1 MQQVGSA
8 LGEAQSM
15 RCIRYIARAFRRNHP
30 RGLETLSS
38 CLCIACLSPV
48 PTNQI
53 NQMHSRTHTH
63 THIHVLH
70 IYVYMYIYILYSVRY
85 IRYDIFIFINYGNHM
100 TYQRSG
106 RSKQTL
112 NTRRQIVARLREIT
126 KIQSKYLHC
135 QTVVLKTYSV
145 FQLTTIYPEY
155 LEIDILSINSSNF
168 FYSLLPCFEKLSR
181 PFKQVPLFVHRE
193 LVKLGSLESASTST
207 DG

>member
-1 MQQVGSA
+1 MHKVYSKGISEEPSKG
-8 LGEAQSM
+8 LGDSLFLSLH
-15 RCIRYIARAFRRNHP
+15 CIPI
-30 RGLETLSS
+30 T
-38 CLCIACLSPV
+38 I

-53 NQMHSRTHTH
+53 NQMHSRTHTP
-63 THIHVLH
+63 I
-70 IYVYMYIYILYSVRY
+70 YMYCIYMSICIYILYSVRY

-112 NTRRQIVARLREIT
+112 NTRRQIVARAARNNKDSEQILALPNGC
-126 KIQSKYLHC
+126 S
-135 QTVVLKTYSV
+135 LKTYSV